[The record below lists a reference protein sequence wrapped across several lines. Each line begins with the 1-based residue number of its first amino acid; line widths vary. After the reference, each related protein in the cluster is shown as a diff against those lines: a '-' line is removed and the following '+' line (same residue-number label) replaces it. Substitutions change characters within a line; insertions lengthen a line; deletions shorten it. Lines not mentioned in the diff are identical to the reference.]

1 VSTFTLSEELPVLH
15 AKTVLLAEDH
25 EDIRL
30 LLKYRLENI
39 GYKVITAVD
48 GIEAVEM
55 ARRFE
60 PSLIFMDINMP
71 RMNGVDA
78 AMEIREIPSL
88 KETRIIAVTALR
100 PSQIENNSEE
110 APFDRWIDKSDVF
123 DQLAEFA

>member
-1 VSTFTLSEELPVLH
+1 MLH

-30 LLKYRLENI
+30 LLKYRLENF
-39 GYKVITAVD
+39 GYIVITAAD

-71 RMNGVDA
+71 RKNGVDA

-88 KETRIIAVTALR
+88 RETRIIAVTAVR
-100 PSQIENNSEE
+100 PSQMANDSDE
-110 APFDRWIDKSDVF
+110 APFDQWIDKSEVF